1 MSRSISSDTVNA
13 SMSTSNSKYFKEELE
28 YIKEKTLQFAELKKR
43 KRLEI
48 LKEELERSRK
58 SDSNR
63 RHSDLQSDVTTRLNY
78 CE

>member
-1 MSRSISSDTVNA
+1 MA
-13 SMSTSNSKYFKEELE
+13 SNSNSKYFKEELE
-28 YIKEKTLQFAELKKR
+28 FIKEKTIQFAELKKR
-43 KRLEI
+43 KRLEMM
-48 LKEELERSRK
+48 KQELEREMSRK

>member
-1 MSRSISSDTVNA
+1 MAHN
-13 SMSTSNSKYFKEELE
+13 KYFKEELE
-28 YIKEKTLQFAELKKR
+28 YIKEKTAQFAELKKR
-43 KRLEI
+43 KHLEMM
-48 LKEELERSRK
+48 KQELERSTSRK

>member
-1 MSRSISSDTVNA
+1 MN
-13 SMSTSNSKYFKEELE
+13 SNVEPKHFKYFKEELE
-28 YIKEKTLQFAELKKR
+28 FIQEKTLQFAELKK
-43 KRLEI
+43 KKQIEMM
-48 LKEELERSRK
+48 KEELNRSRK

>member
-1 MSRSISSDTVNA
+1 
-13 SMSTSNSKYFKEELE
+13 MSTSNSNSKYFKEELD
-28 YIKEKTLQFAELKKR
+28 YIKEKTVQFAELKKR
-43 KRLEI
+43 KHLEI
-48 LKEELERSRK
+48 MKQELERSISRK